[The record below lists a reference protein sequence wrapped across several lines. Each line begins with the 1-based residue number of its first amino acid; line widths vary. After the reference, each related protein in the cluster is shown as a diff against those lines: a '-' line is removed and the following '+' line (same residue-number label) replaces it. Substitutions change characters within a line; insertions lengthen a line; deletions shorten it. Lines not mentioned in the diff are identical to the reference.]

1 MDSLPSL
8 SRLVMLCAMLAA
20 GYPCLPL
27 LFLFLQVVYP
37 SGPILFPASFRR
49 LLGRIGRYG
58 VSSSG
63 GSSSQR
69 LWCIVITQIL
79 HLVGSHKVVVHAT
92 LKIALA
98 QHATLIVVHSTV
110 CAQAA

>member
-37 SGPILFPASFRR
+37 SGPILFLASFRR

-63 GSSSQR
+63 SSSQC

-98 QHATLIVVHSTV
+98 QHATLVVVHSTV